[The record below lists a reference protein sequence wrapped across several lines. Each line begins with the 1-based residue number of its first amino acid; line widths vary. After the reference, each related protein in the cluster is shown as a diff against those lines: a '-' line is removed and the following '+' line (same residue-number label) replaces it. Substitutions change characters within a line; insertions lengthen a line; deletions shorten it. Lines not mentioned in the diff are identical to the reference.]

1 MTLPDVQKTQLKS
14 AGPKPRVVVDT
25 LGGRLTPAKN
35 RVQRPPQSLPL
46 LPLYQT
52 LQNDIVAC
60 NLCPRLR
67 THCTTIAATKRAAFK
82 DHTYWAKP
90 IPNLGDPSARLLI
103 LGLAPAAHGANRTG
117 RMFTGDRSGDF
128 LFEAMHAT
136 GFCNQPTSVHKDDG
150 LELIDCLITATAHCA
165 PPDNKP
171 LPEEISNCQRF
182 LDRTIDAM
190 PVISSG
196 KGGILALGKI
206 GFDAALTVYKRR
218 GWLPPKTPRPT
229 FAHGALYEFENA
241 PFLIATYHPSQQN
254 TFTGKL
260 TQPMLQKI
268 FRTAHSLL

>member
-1 MTLPDVQKTQLKS
+1 
-14 AGPKPRVVVDT
+14 VVDT
-25 LGGRLTPAKN
+25 LGGRLSRWQP
-35 RVQRPPQSLPL
+35 RQRPPQSLPL
-46 LPLYQT
+46 PLWET
-52 LQNDIVAC
+52 LQNDITSC
-60 NLCPRLR
+60 NQCPRLR
-67 THCTTIAATKRAAFK
+67 THCTAIAETKRAAFR

-136 GFCNQPTSVHKDDG
+136 GFCNQPTSLHKEDG

-165 PPDNKP
+165 PPANKP
-171 LPEEISNCQRF
+171 TPEEIANCQPF

-190 PVISSG
+190 PNLR
-196 KGGILALGKI
+196 GILALGKI
-206 GFDAALTVYKRR
+206 GFDAALTIYRRR
-218 GWLPPKTPRPT
+218 GWLPAKGKRPA
-229 FAHGALYEFENA
+229 FAHGACYRFDSA

-268 FRTAHSLL
+268 FSTARGML